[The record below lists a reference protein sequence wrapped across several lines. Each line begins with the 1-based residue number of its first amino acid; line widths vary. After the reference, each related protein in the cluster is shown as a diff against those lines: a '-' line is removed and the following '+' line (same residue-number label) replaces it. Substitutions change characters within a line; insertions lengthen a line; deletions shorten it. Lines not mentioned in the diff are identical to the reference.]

1 MSESGS
7 AARAGRL
14 AGQAAIVTG
23 AASGI
28 GRVIA
33 LRFAQEGSSVAV
45 ADLNEAG
52 AIEVAQE
59 ISARGGSAVAVR
71 VDVSDANA
79 VAAMTRSVLEA
90 FGRVS
95 LLVNCAGIV
104 MRNPLEQ
111 TSDEEWARELA
122 VDLTSVF
129 ACTRAL
135 APHLRAGGGGCVIN
149 IASVAGMVGAVSAA
163 YTAAKGGVIALSR
176 QLAGELAPHRIR
188 VNSVSPGFI
197 KTPLS
202 AKLRAS
208 GLEDAIAQHIP
219 LRCWGTPED
228 VAGACVYLASD
239 DARYVTGANLVV
251 DGGLSGFLDLGE
263 AYRSFDGRAKVNPN

>member
-1 MSESGS
+1 M
-7 AARAGRL
+7 RL
-14 AGQAAIVTG
+14 ASHAAIVTG

-33 LRFAQEGSSVAV
+33 LRFAQEGSAVAV

-52 AIEVAQE
+52 ATAVAQE
-59 ISARGGSAVAVR
+59 IAGLGGKALAVR
-71 VDVSDANA
+71 VDVSDAAA
-79 VAAMTRSVLEA
+79 VAAMTRSVVEA

-95 LLVNCAGIV
+95 ILVNCAGIV
-104 MRNPLEQ
+104 VRQPLEL
-111 TSDEEWARELA
+111 TSDEDWARELA
-122 VDLTSVF
+122 VDLGSVF
-129 ACTRAL
+129 TCTRAL
-135 APHLRAGGGGCVIN
+135 APHLRAAGGGSVIN

-176 QLAGELAPHRIR
+176 QLAGELAPDRIR

-228 VAGACVYLASD
+228 VAGACAYLASD

-251 DGGLSGFLDLGE
+251 DGGLSGFLDLG
-263 AYRSFDGRAKVNPN
+263 AGYRSFDGRAPQR